1 MSACPSKVTVL
12 KTWTL
17 NLGLTDSPFSSLQSF
32 HRFGHF
38 RYSIC
43 GALGKAD
50 GINILA
56 LLVVQKWL
64 DPWNCCRFT
73 KLPCQD
79 GIVEGPYGFAEEAD
93 RATEEW
99 SSTGAGKVG
108 YLSTG
113 AEELEPSHLRF
124 FRFVGLSVMKTEFG
138 TSMAANPVLSK
149 HPSFCGGGRG
159 TPIVLETKS
168 LWGKTKKKN
177 ESWQPHHQ
185 YSSLDPGD
193 ILR

>member
-1 MSACPSKVTVL
+1 LLCWWCRSG
-12 KTWTL
+12 WTL
-17 NLGLTDSPFSSLQSF
+17 GTAADSPNYPDPKQGADLGTILVLPNSF
-32 HRFGHF
+32 R
-38 RYSIC
+38 
-43 GALGKAD
+43 L
-50 GINILA
+50 
-56 LLVVQKWL
+56 
-64 DPWNCCRFT
+64 FT
-73 KLPCQD
+73 CQD
-79 GIVEGPYGFAEEAD
+79 GIVEGPYGFAKEAD
-93 RATEEW
+93 TLTEEW
-99 SSTGAGKVG
+99 SSTEAGKVG

-124 FRFVGLSVMKTEFG
+124 FGFVGLSVMKTEFG